1 MQNIGKEVAAVL
13 EQQKKQDN
21 LTVFIQAM
29 KVKLNNTSF
38 EKLSVGEIVKESGL
52 SRQTFYRTCE
62 NKYDLVNK
70 YLKKIIIETYS
81 TIGVESTLQK
91 SLEKKFRKMLPE
103 RELLAVAFQSKE
115 YDGLYQF
122 THRLIFDFHK
132 NFIEKQK
139 GRILDAEEKYLLDMY
154 CEASVYMTMK
164 WATKDMEARP
174 SQMAKLLVD
183 AMPSKLQSAYR
194 RWDKQG
200 DL

>member
-1 MQNIGKEVAAVL
+1 MTAVL
-13 EQQKKQDN
+13 ERQKKQDN

-29 KVKLNNTSF
+29 KIKLNSTSF

-81 TIGVESTLQK
+81 TIGVESTFQK

-122 THRLIFDFHK
+122 THRLILDFHK
-132 NFIEKQK
+132 DFIEKQE
-139 GRILDAEEKYLLDMY
+139 GRTLNLEEKYLLDMY

-164 WATKDMEARP
+164 WATKEMEAGP
-174 SQMAKLLVD
+174 AQMAKLLVD
-183 AMPSKLQSAYR
+183 AMPPKLQKAYSMVE
-194 RWDKQG
+194 QTE
-200 DL
+200 